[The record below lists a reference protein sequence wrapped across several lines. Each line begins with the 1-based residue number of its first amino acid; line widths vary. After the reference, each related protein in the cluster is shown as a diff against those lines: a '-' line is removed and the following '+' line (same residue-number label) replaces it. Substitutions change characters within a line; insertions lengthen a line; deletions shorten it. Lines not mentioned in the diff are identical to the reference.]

1 MTPQANDAGRGLR
14 DQISRYSGSFVAVV
28 TMVVLAALVGGYI
41 LSQERLSLPSWF
53 PVLGH
58 EKFAL
63 KAEFQA
69 GDALTPGQ
77 GQAVTIAGAK
87 VGEIGAVELKHGVA
101 LVTMEI
107 TPKYAHWIY
116 KDATLIM
123 RPKTQL
129 KDETIQVTPGSP
141 QAGKVSS
148 GETFSLAQTT
158 NDASFEQFLAAFDA
172 ETRTYLQELLAGAG
186 IALKGNG
193 RALSADF
200 RRFDPLTRDIQK
212 ITSELHLRHRNIER
226 AIHNFHLLLST
237 LGSKD
242 TQLGEAIDSANR
254 VFTVFARQQTAVE
267 ETLRQLPGTL
277 KKTDR
282 GLGALGKAL
291 DVVAPTLTK
300 LHPTAVSLAPAQ
312 RAERAL
318 FKSTASVVEQQIR
331 PFAREALPVFK
342 QLTPATKSFDKALPG
357 LSSSFG
363 VLNELFN
370 ELAYNPGPN
379 QAGFLFFLDW
389 QNHNFNSA
397 FSNADANGALG
408 RTLLYFNCKLPEIL
422 QGLTEINP
430 NARVLLGLLKPPTS
444 QECEANHIPTL
455 TSSGA
460 GIASAHTASAHSAAT
475 ASSVHM
481 GHAAGAHGGGR

>member
-1 MTPQANDAGRGLR
+1 MTPQASDAGRGLR
-14 DQISRYSGSFVAVV
+14 DQISRYSGSFAAVV
-28 TMVVLAALVGGYI
+28 AMVVLAALIGGYI
-41 LSQERLSLPSWF
+41 LSQERLSVPSWF

-58 EKFAL
+58 EQFVL

-69 GDALTPGQ
+69 GNALTPGQ
-77 GQAVTIAGAK
+77 GQAVTVAGAK

-107 TPKYAHWIY
+107 TPKYARWIY
-116 KDATLIM
+116 KNATLIM

-129 KDETIQVTPGSP
+129 KDETLQITPGSP
-141 QAGKVSS
+141 QAGRVRS

-158 NDASFEQFLAAFDA
+158 SDVSFEQFISALDA

-200 RRFDPLTRDIQK
+200 RRFDPLARDIQR
-212 ITSELHLRHRNIER
+212 ITGELHLRHRNIER
-226 AIHNFHLLLST
+226 SIHNFHLLLST
-237 LGSKD
+237 LGAKD
-242 TQLGEAIDSANR
+242 TQLGQAIDSSNR
-254 VFTVFARQQTAVE
+254 VFTVFARQQAAVE
-267 ETLRQLPGTL
+267 ETLRRLPGTL
-277 KKTDR
+277 TKTDR
-282 GLGALGKAL
+282 GLGALAKAL
-291 DVVAPTLTK
+291 NVVSPTLTR
-300 LHPTAVSLAPAQ
+300 LHPTWVSLAPAQ

-318 FKSTASVVEQQIR
+318 FKSTTSVIERQIR

-342 QLTPATKSFDKALPG
+342 QLTPATKSFNKALPA
-357 LSSSFG
+357 LSSTFG

-370 ELAYNPGPN
+370 ELAYNPGRN

-389 QNHNFNSA
+389 QNHDFNSA

-422 QGLTEINP
+422 EGLSEVNP
-430 NARVLLGLLKPPTS
+430 NVRVLLGLLKPPTI
-444 QECEANHIPTL
+444 QECEANHLPTL
-455 TSSGA
+455 KSPGTA
-460 GIASAHTASAHSAAT
+460 TAAAHTARAHSAAA
-475 ASSVHM
+475 ASSVHA
-481 GHAAGAHGGGR
+481 GRLAGAHGGGR